1 MKHMREKRG
10 RRVER
15 GRRGGE
21 KGRVREEERGTEG
34 KERERER
41 EEGERG
47 AEKKIE
53 LGSVFYCCTV
63 ELVQQVRARER
74 PKQHGPP
81 EKVFQVAFQNFL
93 SLRKIFTQYST
104 HSKKYIPILRGIF
117 SNTTPRGK

>member
-1 MKHMREKRG
+1 MKHMRKKRG
-10 RRVER
+10 RRLKR
-15 GRRGGE
+15 GRRRGE
-21 KGRVREEERGTEG
+21 KGRLQEEERGTEG
-34 KERERER
+34 KEREREKGK
-41 EEGERG
+41 GERG

-93 SLRKIFTQYST
+93 LEENFYTIFYTLE
-104 HSKKYIPILRGIF
+104 KNIF
-117 SNTTPRGK
+117 QFLGELSQI

>member
-1 MKHMREKRG
+1 MKEEPDETHAREEGETGRERGEKRREGKSPRG
-10 RRVER
+10 RERDGRKGKRER
-15 GRRGGE
+15 G
-21 KGRVREEERGTEG
+21 K
-34 KERERER
+34 
-41 EEGERG
+41 GERG

-93 SLRKIFTQYST
+93 LEENFYTIFYTLG
-104 HSKKYIPILRGIF
+104 KNIF
-117 SNTTPRGK
+117 QFLGELSQI